1 MDPGYALMME
11 PNEYLTFKFI
21 PGTNIS
27 TNIFLKNSS
36 DSNIAFKVKTTAP
49 KAYFVRPN
57 QGVLAPGEQKEIN
70 VIMQAV
76 DSHPGPTN
84 HKFLVQ
90 HSITDL
96 TPSSEISEFSKFW
109 DIAVKDG
116 KLNSARLSVKILED
130 SDLEVTPVL
139 PPPKIDA
146 PVQETLNLETNE
158 SENENGKKD
167 MRIYYVAGVALIFFI
182 TLVAYMINS

>member
-90 HSITDL
+90 HSITSL
-96 TPSSEISEFSKFW
+96 TPSSQTSELTKFW
-109 DIAVKDG
+109 DNVVKDE
-116 KLNSARLSVKILED
+116 KLHSARLAVKILED
-130 SDLEVTPVL
+130 IDPEALPVS
-139 PPPKIDA
+139 PPSKIDV
-146 PVQETLNLETNE
+146 PVQEKLKSAPEQDD
-158 SENENGKKD
+158 KKD
-167 MRIYYVAGVALIFFI
+167 VRVYYIAGVALLFLI
-182 TLVAYMINS
+182 TVVAYIINS